1 MLVLVRLSE
10 IQLIVLLWFV
20 IVKFSDWQL
29 VLVMGGLSHCLLSG
43 VGVDGHMG
51 LGEEFELGEVNAHGA
66 TNKQ

>member
-1 MLVLVRLSE
+1 M
-10 IQLIVLLWFV
+10 

-29 VLVMGGLSHCLLSG
+29 VLVMRSLSHCLLSA

-51 LGEEFELGEVNAHGA
+51 PGEEFEFGEVNAHGA

>member
-1 MLVLVRLSE
+1 M
-10 IQLIVLLWFV
+10 

-29 VLVMGGLSHCLLSG
+29 ALVMGGLSYCLLSG
-43 VGVDGHMG
+43 VGVDGQMG